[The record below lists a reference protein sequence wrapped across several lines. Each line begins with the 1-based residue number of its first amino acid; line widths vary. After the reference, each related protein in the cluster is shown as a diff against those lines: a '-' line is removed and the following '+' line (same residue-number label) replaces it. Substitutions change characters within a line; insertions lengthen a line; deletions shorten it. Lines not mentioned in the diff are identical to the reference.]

1 MKFKKA
7 TFDETKYYQR
17 KKELKEWAGKVNELR
32 ERLSQEGLP
41 SNEEF
46 IMKITNDEMAFDSF
60 IKEEYRNYLD
70 RLGFVPN
77 DERKR
82 ILENFNTLFFDI
94 NPFVQ
99 AAMTAIDKGIVL
111 NPDGTVNE
119 KKIEEMARE
128 AGTTVYD
135 TEAMASFYEVVE
147 RAKKAIED
155 VSSYEEKNGLS
166 TNFTIAL
173 ANPDGTLLPPRI
185 ITFNGEE
192 EEFQRDYGS
201 YFTEKKANN

>member
-1 MKFKKA
+1 MRFKKA
-7 TFDETKYYQR
+7 TFDEQKYHQ
-17 KKELKEWAGKVNELR
+17 KKEELTKWAAKVNELR

-41 SNEEF
+41 TDREF
-46 IMKITNDEMAFDSF
+46 ITKITDNEMEFDKW
-60 IKEEYRNYLD
+60 IKEEYKSYLD
-70 RLGFVPN
+70 RLGFVPQA
-77 DERKR
+77 ERKR

-99 AAMTAIDKGIVL
+99 AAMTAIDKGILL

-119 KKIEEMARE
+119 KKIEELARE

-147 RAKKAIED
+147 KARKAIAE
-155 VSSYEEKNGLS
+155 VREHEEKNGLS
-166 TNFTIAL
+166 THFTIAL
-173 ANPDGTLLPPRI
+173 ANPNGILLPPRI
-185 ITFNGEE
+185 TTFKGGE
-192 EEFQRDYGS
+192 EEFQRDYGN